1 MDLKPL
7 LHARRYAVP
16 IAARLLPR
24 LPERSSCAALTQVL
38 RCCPQLWGW
47 STESDRLRFSC
58 DAYEQAFPCDDADAF
73 VTELVRTRAR
83 ALATSMVYMARAQAG
98 RDCALVVPRTL
109 DGVQPGPCIVTYLHY
124 AIDPVVQLA
133 LLAANPERD
142 LRWAIFPMQP
152 NEPLRWEGERALYL
166 AGGVPDSISERLLSV
181 TSPGWLIEV
190 LAHLKRR
197 GSVLL
202 ALDTPLEAR
211 RRPAAS
217 LRVGQ
222 ATMPV
227 SPAIAWLT
235 AASGAQLLFAWPQLG
250 SSGTWSVRWE
260 SVAGPG
266 ALAAVASDWIKE
278 HPFQWAGWPYLA
290 WRLRSTE
297 MRRIVA

>member
-16 IAARLLPR
+16 IAAPLLSR
-24 LPERSSCAALTQVL
+24 LPERSSRAALTRVL
-38 RCCPQLWGW
+38 RRCPQLWGW
-47 STESDRLRFSC
+47 SPKSDRLRFSY
-58 DAYEQAFPCDDADAF
+58 DAYEQAFPCGDAHAF

-83 ALATSMVYMARAQAG
+83 ALGTSMVYMARAQAG
-98 RDCALVVPRTL
+98 RDCALVAPGTL
-109 DGVQPGPCIVTYLHY
+109 HGLQAGPCIVAYLHY
-124 AIDPVVQLA
+124 AIDPVVQLV

-142 LRWAIFPMQP
+142 LRWVIFPTQP

-166 AGGVPDSISERLLSV
+166 AGGVPGSIAGRLLSV
-181 TSPGWLIEV
+181 TGSGWLVEV
-190 LAHLKRR
+190 LAHLKRG

-211 RRPAAS
+211 RRPATS

-227 SPAIAWLT
+227 SPAIASLT
-235 AASGAQLLFAWPQLG
+235 AISGAHLLFAWPQPG

-260 SVAGPG
+260 SVSGPG
-266 ALAAVASDWIKE
+266 GLAAVASAWIE
-278 HPFQWAGWPYLA
+278 DHPLQWAGWPYLA
-290 WRLRSTE
+290 WRPRSTE